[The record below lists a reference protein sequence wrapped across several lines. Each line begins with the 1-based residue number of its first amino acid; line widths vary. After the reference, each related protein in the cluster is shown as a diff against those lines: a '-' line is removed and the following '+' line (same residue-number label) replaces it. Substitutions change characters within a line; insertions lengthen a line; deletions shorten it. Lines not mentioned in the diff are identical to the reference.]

1 MAFVSAIFRS
11 RRGRDVD
18 AALPELQFA
27 VDAIAAVA
35 QAQGLRGGA
44 DALRHRFAT
53 PTGSLTFPR
62 MLRAI
67 NDVGL
72 RSKHIQRADY
82 DSLVKARKPLMIV
95 DMDAACLILA
105 AATMEGVKLIHPRT
119 GLVQRMPKN
128 DFMRL
133 WNGTAIAVAPK
144 FGSIARKAETA
155 GKSWFLRI
163 VLRYRMSIT
172 AIMTTSLILQLTG
185 LATPLLFQIIIDKVL
200 VHRSFSTLTVVS
212 VALVAIALLEATVTW
227 LRSYS
232 VAHTSA
238 KIDAHLGAGLFGH
251 LLSLPL
257 QYFDNRPA
265 GQTVARVRELENIR
279 SFLTSE
285 GATSIIDAVFSL
297 IYLGVLAIYSLQL
310 TAIVLVALPAFFILA
325 TLVRVPLRALV
336 RDKFNRG
343 AEMQQHLIESILGAH
358 TIKAMALEP
367 STQLVWE
374 ERLVSY
380 VLSATNV
387 ATTGGLGGAGIQ
399 LISKLCSAAILF
411 FGAGMVMDG
420 TLSVGSLVAFNMIA
434 GQLMAPAVRLSS
446 AWQDLQQV
454 QMSIGRI
461 GDILDSEPEFQPTG
475 RMELGTIKG
484 KIDLTGVIFRYAPGS
499 PEILKGVSVLIP
511 AGQIVG
517 IIGPSGSGKSTLARI
532 LQRLHPTEIGKVLID
547 GHDIAQVPTDW
558 FRRQI
563 GVVLQETYLLN
574 RSIHD
579 NIALSNPS
587 LSREDV
593 VELAKLAGAHDF
605 IAETPLGYDTLISER
620 GANLSGGQRQRIAIA
635 RALAANP
642 KILILDEAT
651 SALDYES
658 EQAIQKN
665 MRAIC
670 QGRTVIIIAHR
681 MAAVRDCDRI
691 IALQA
696 GRIVEDGSPVDLA
709 RNVGGLYHQM
719 LQIQSGT
726 VNATT

>member
-1 MAFVSAIFRS
+1 MAFARSIFRW
-11 RRGRDVD
+11 RAGPD
-18 AALPELQFA
+18 ADTALPELQFA

-35 QAQGLRGGA
+35 QAQGLHGGA

-62 MLRAI
+62 ILRAI

-72 RSKHIQRADY
+72 RSKHSRRADY

-95 DMDAACLILA
+95 DMEGACLILA

-133 WNGTAIAVAPK
+133 WNGTAISMAPK
-144 FGSIARKAETA
+144 FGSAVRKAETA
-155 GKSWFLRI
+155 GKAWFLRI
-163 VLRYRMSIT
+163 VLRYRMSIA

-200 VHRSFSTLTVVS
+200 VHRSTSTLTVVS
-212 VALVAIALLEATVTW
+212 VSLVAIALLEATVTW

-232 VAHTSA
+232 VAHASA
-238 KIDAHLGAGLFGH
+238 KIDVHLGAGLFGH

-257 QYFDNRPA
+257 QYFDHRPA

-279 SFLTSE
+279 SFLTSQ
-285 GATSIIDAVFSL
+285 GATSIIDAIFSL

-310 TAIVLVALPAFFILA
+310 TAIVLIALPAFFILA
-325 TLVRVPLRALV
+325 TLVRVPLRTLV

-358 TIKAMALEP
+358 TIKAMAIEP

-387 ATTGGLGGAGIQ
+387 ATTGALGGAGIQ

-454 QMSIGRI
+454 QMSIGRV
-461 GDILDSEPEFQPTG
+461 GDILDSEPEFQPAG

-484 KIDLTGVIFRYAPGS
+484 KIDLTGVIFRYAPGG
-499 PEILKGVSVLIP
+499 PEILKGVSVRIP

-532 LQRLHPTEIGKVLID
+532 LQRLHSAEIGKVLID

-587 LSREDV
+587 LSREGV
-593 VELAKLAGAHDF
+593 VELAKLAGAHNF
-605 IAETPLGYDTLISER
+605 IAETSLGYDTLISER

-635 RALAANP
+635 RALASNP

-709 RNVGGLYHQM
+709 SNVGGLYHQM